1 MSKRDPNNRARRPEE
16 LSAEERSAREP
27 VFDAFVEGVA
37 PGGLRSKTDIKLLML
52 YLLEQMDAPVPVRI
66 ISDVITDQE
75 LANYFEA
82 MDAIS
87 ELKESGNLEVLSPE
101 GQDALVITD
110 TGREAVTF
118 VEEDLPLSVRTR
130 ALESVERFLRLDRHA
145 RENAVEITPS
155 GDGYN
160 VSFSLT
166 TGDTRLMELNMYVVS
181 RDQAEVLKNNYLEDP
196 THLYASI
203 LTALML
209 D

>member
-1 MSKRDPNNRARRPEE
+1 MSDRDPNNRARRPEE

-37 PGGLRSKTDIKLLML
+37 PGGLRSKTDIKLLIL
-52 YLLEQMDAPVPVRI
+52 YLLEQMGTPVPVRI

-87 ELKESGNLEVLSPE
+87 ELKENGNLEITSIE
-101 GQDALVITD
+101 GQEALLITE
-110 TGREAVTF
+110 TGTEAVSF
-118 VEEDLPLSVRTR
+118 VEEDLPLSVRHR
-130 ALESVERFLRLDRHA
+130 ALESVRHFLRLARHA
-145 RENAVEITPS
+145 KENAVEITPS
-155 GDGYN
+155 GDGFN
-160 VSFSLT
+160 VRFSLT
-166 TGDTRLMELNMYVVS
+166 TGDTDLMELNMYVVS
-181 RDQAEVLKNNYLEDP
+181 RDQAELLKNNYLEDP